1 MDSYKTN
8 VVGNNIRLEDGKLRL
23 PKITGYIRLKQ
34 HRKVRPGGIL
44 KNVTVIHE
52 PDGKWYFSMVY
63 AYEKQDV
70 PLSVP
75 EGDSIKAVGL
85 DMSLPELYLDSNGD
99 TPFYT
104 LNGNKICFSKAY
116 RKLEKKIGRE
126 QRRLSH
132 MEKGS
137 SNYRKQCRKVAK
149 LHAKA
154 KHQRNDFLHQMAVR
168 LVREYDV
175 IGIEDID
182 LAGMKKAL
190 RFGKSVSDN
199 GWGNFIR
206 ILEEKCTRHGTLLFR
221 VDRWYPSSK
230 TCSRC
235 GHVLTDLELS
245 DRTYVCPVCGNILD
259 RDVNAAIN
267 IREEALRI
275 LSEYVQHEKTE
286 KLPDSYHYQTA

>member
-1 MDSYKTN
+1 
-8 VVGNNIRLEDGKLRL
+8 
-23 PKITGYIRLKQ
+23 
-34 HRKVRPGGIL
+34 
-44 KNVTVIHE
+44 
-52 PDGKWYFSMVY
+52 MVY

-104 LNGNKICFSKAY
+104 LNGNTIYFSKAY

-168 LVREYDV
+168 LAREYDV

-190 RFGKSVSDN
+190 RFGKSGPTTAGETSSGSWRRN
-199 GWGNFIR
+199 APGMGHCLSAWTGGIR
-206 ILEEKCTRHGTLLFR
+206 PLRPAVAAGISLRTWNSQT
-221 VDRWYPSSK
+221 
-230 TCSRC
+230 
-235 GHVLTDLELS
+235 VLMYA
-245 DRTYVCPVCGNILD
+245 RYVGISWTV
-259 RDVNAAIN
+259 
-267 IREEALRI
+267 
-275 LSEYVQHEKTE
+275 T
-286 KLPDSYHYQTA
+286 